1 MSNKSKKTKKTKKP
15 KPKEVAILSASEIK
29 KYIDLKYVADDNGF
43 WDWFFSDCPWGN
55 TGLLSLHEEDYDI
68 IQPKF
73 KTYFNILK
81 DDFLSDA
88 DEELCLEI
96 ENDL

>member
-1 MSNKSKKTKKTKKP
+1 MSNKSKKTKKP
-15 KPKEVAILSASEIK
+15 KPKEVAILSASEIE
-29 KYIDLKYVADDNGF
+29 KYIRLKYDVDDNGF
-43 WDWFFSDCPWGN
+43 WNWLFSECPWGD
-55 TGLLSLHEEDYDI
+55 TGLLSLHEDDYDI
-68 IQPKF
+68 IQPDM

-81 DDFLSDA
+81 DDFLPDA

>member
-1 MSNKSKKTKKTKKP
+1 MSNKSKKTKKP
-15 KPKEVAILSASEIK
+15 KPKEIAILSAAEIE
-29 KYIDLKYVADDNGF
+29 KYVRLKYDVDDNGF
-43 WDWFFSDCPWGN
+43 WNWFFGECPWGDTN
-55 TGLLSLHEEDYDI
+55 LLSLHEDDYDI
-68 IQPKF
+68 IQPKM

-81 DDFLSDA
+81 DDFLPDA